1 MKKQLLTIVLALF
14 AVTGFA
20 QQDGKIKI
28 SSWQNE
34 GFFQYDYNLPTDTW
48 DGFSRHYAFG
58 DRFYYGNV
66 YNVGFGLSADF
77 YRFRQKEGVQTVVG
91 EKHKIAARSMQIR
104 GELFQ
109 RLSFKSIGLD
119 WDLGGYGAV
128 ALTRRVRDYVTVAQS
143 NFPYDDEVV
152 LHYYGC
158 ENMNRFQY
166 GVTTRIRK
174 TIGEDFGLTL
184 YAYYR
189 LSDILTDPDP
199 VMGSSDN
206 QPSPWSIGIEF
217 AF

>member
-1 MKKQLLTIVLALF
+1 MKKHLLTIVLALF

-34 GFFQYDYNLPTDTW
+34 GFFQYDYNLPTNTW

-66 YNVGFGLSADF
+66 YNFGFGLSANF

-91 EKHKIAARSMQIR
+91 EKHKIAARSMHIR

-119 WDLGGYGAV
+119 WDLGGYGSV
-128 ALTRRVRDYVTVAQS
+128 ALTRRVRDYVTVAQ
-143 NFPYDDEVV
+143 NDFPYDEEVV
-152 LHYYGC
+152 LHYYSC

-174 TIGEDFGLTL
+174 SIGNAFQLSL
-184 YAYYR
+184 YGYYR
-189 LSDILTDPDP
+189 LSDILTDPDQI
-199 VMGSSDN
+199 MGSSDN

>member
-1 MKKQLLTIVLALF
+1 MKKHLLTIVLALF
-14 AVTGFA
+14 TMTGFA

-28 SSWQNE
+28 TKWQNE

-66 YNVGFGLSADF
+66 YNFGFGISADF
-77 YRFRQKEGVQTVVG
+77 YRFRQKEGVQTAVG
-91 EKHKIAARSMQIR
+91 EKHKIAARSMQLR

-119 WDLGGYGAV
+119 WDLGGYGSV
-128 ALTRRVRDYVTVAQS
+128 ALTRRVRDYLTVAQ
-143 NFPYDDEVV
+143 NDFPYDEEVV
-152 LHYYGC
+152 RHYYGC

-174 TIGEDFGLTL
+174 SIGDAFQLSL

-189 LSDILTDPDP
+189 LSDFLTDPDP
-199 VMGSSDN
+199 IMGSSDN